1 MIVAAMSLGSIP
13 ATSLEEEQALEHNP
27 EKKLLPV
34 ASVTLEPFG
43 SGLPKR
49 GQWRNA
55 FAIADINGDGI
66 LDLVHG
72 PPRKGRGWPVIFI
85 GDGKGRF
92 ARWATASF
100 PRLPFDY
107 GTVAVADFDADGS
120 ADDIAIASHLRG
132 LTILAGDG
140 TGTFTESGRGLGLR
154 LPGAGSGSSF
164 SPGALVAIDW
174 NRDGRIDLAGLAEG
188 PSRLALRAGDAAAEY
203 GIRVF
208 LNEVDAW
215 RAVGIDEGDR
225 SLTGR
230 SLAAGDVDGDGRTD
244 LLAGSAT
251 LGFTNLL
258 KRNNAGQ
265 SDVSSWTALQ
275 IPAQAVVTAVALA
288 DLDGNGRSDPILAVS
303 AAEGSTWRNTLQV
316 HLSFPGRFETILIT
330 PDGQASIFRALATG
344 KVDHDGR
351 VDLAAVDGEGA
362 LSVFHAEKP
371 GSFRLVAKESAP
383 SWRAGCAGYDVH
395 LADLDRDGRDEIV
408 ASFAGEPTG
417 IGSNARSNSGGGIQ
431 AWKVKKVVATA
442 EPRSHPASTPPTRR

>member
-1 MIVAAMSLGSIP
+1 MPRGFWLFASVIVTAMSLGSIP

-43 SGLPKR
+43 TGLPQR

-85 GDGKGRF
+85 GDGKGVF
-92 ARWATASF
+92 VRWAAARF

-107 GTVAVADFDADGS
+107 GSVVVADFDADGS

-132 LTILAGDG
+132 LTVLIGDG
-140 TGTFTESGRGLGLR
+140 KGAFSESGRGLGLR
-154 LPGAGSGSSF
+154 LPGTSSGSSF
-164 SPGALVAIDW
+164 CPGALVAIDW
-174 NRDGRIDLAGLAEG
+174 NKDGRIDLAGLAEG
-188 PSRLALRAGDAAAEY
+188 PSRLALRDGDAAAEC

-208 LNEVDAW
+208 LNEGDAW
-215 RAVGIDEGDR
+215 RAVVLDQEDR

-230 SLAAGDVDGDGRTD
+230 SLAVGDVDGDGRTD
-244 LLAGSAT
+244 LLSGSAT
-251 LGFTNLL
+251 LGFTDLL
-258 KRNNAGQ
+258 KRNDAGQ
-265 SDVSSWTALQ
+265 LDASGWKALP
-275 IPAQAVVTAVALA
+275 IPAQALVTAVALA
-288 DLDGNGRSDPILAVS
+288 DLDGNGRSDPILAIS

-316 HLSFPGRFETILIT
+316 NLSFPGRFETILIS
-330 PDGQASIFRALATG
+330 PDGQTSVFRALATG
-344 KVDHDGR
+344 RVGHDGR

-362 LSVFHAEKP
+362 LSVFRAEKP
-371 GSFRLVAKESAP
+371 GSFKLVAKESAP

-417 IGSNARSNSGGGIQ
+417 IGSNTRPSSGGGIQ
-431 AWKVKKVVATA
+431 AWKIK
-442 EPRSHPASTPPTRR
+442 R